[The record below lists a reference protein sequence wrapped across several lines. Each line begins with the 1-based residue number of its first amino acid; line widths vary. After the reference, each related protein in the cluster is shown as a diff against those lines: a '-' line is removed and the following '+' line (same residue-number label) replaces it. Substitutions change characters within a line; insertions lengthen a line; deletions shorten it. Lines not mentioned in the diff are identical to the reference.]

1 MIIHA
6 LTCTTRRTDNHQGQ
20 FTRLHAPT
28 RKSHTLHASRTHMRP
43 SSVMMSWWRH
53 SPGQPHLTRSL
64 DSIQT
69 AWKKKKKG
77 LTKFE
82 LWLGPKSQ
90 NFQNWSVPLGFLS
103 TFRFWDPLLHP
114 RLGNCTNGSVSKS
127 WLLHKSWPKVNIFK
141 KDLSCS
147 IFRIDSDFGVHFFIW
162 ETEITQIVWFY
173 NFWL

>member
-69 AWKKKKKG
+69 AWKKKKKVWPS
-77 LTKFE
+77 L
-82 LWLGPKSQ
+82 
-90 NFQNWSVPLGFLS
+90 NFDLDQ
-103 TFRFWDPLLHP
+103 
-114 RLGNCTNGSVSKS
+114 
-127 WLLHKSWPKVNIFK
+127 KVKIFK
-141 KDLSCS
+141 IGPSHS
-147 IFRIDSDFGVHFFIW
+147 VFWVHSDFGIHYFIQDSEIVQMAQFLKVDFCINLDQKSTFSKRTCLAQFFA
-162 ETEITQIVWFY
+162 
-173 NFWL
+173 